1 MEIRRVFVDGGDV
14 CHILTYHYQ
23 LSEKD
28 SVDLAHWAQVRDGHI
43 QRIEVFFDSF
53 RYRALFDPRLS

>member
-14 CHILTYHYQ
+14 CHILTYHDQ